1 MKKKI
6 VIMSM
11 LCLALTATASGQS
24 NEIDSSFVEPVT
36 TSEVMLQSLQPT
48 YLSNVSEGS
57 GWDRNWFLEVKGG
70 MSAFLGSPVG
80 CGDLFDRLT
89 PALQVGIGK
98 WFTPAIGGRVEFQ
111 GCQFKNAEFATMKY
125 QFIHADFMYNLTTF
139 IRQNELGL
147 SRWDVIPFLGVG
159 MIHNS
164 DWASGSGS
172 GKSGTNHP
180 FAFAYGLEARYRI
193 SNRLHLLA
201 ELSGLT
207 TMKNFDAI
215 GSSSRFGDNMLTLSA
230 GLSVTIGKAGHKR
243 VVDAKPY
250 MSQNEWL
257 LDYANGL
264 SSRNRYLT
272 KRVHEDEQCMAE
284 YRKILEIEG
293 LLDIYKDRLTDKGHR
308 KTKSL
313 FPKNDYSGLNSLRAR
328 LANRGWDGN
337 PNTMPRAMQKRNG
350 EVDTGELDEMDNLL
364 KSSADFDNAYLT
376 AMLEGQEYIGAP
388 IYFFFH
394 LGTDNLT
401 EKNQVMNIDEI
412 ARVANKHGLQVKVI
426 GAADSAT
433 GTESINENLSRQRAE
448 YIHRLLLDR
457 GVDDSRINT
466 IYAGGINKYSPAEA
480 NRNTC
485 EVLSF

>member
-11 LCLALTATASGQS
+11 LCLALTAPVSGQS
-24 NEIDSSFVEPVT
+24 NEVDSSYMEPVV
-36 TSEVMLQSLQPT
+36 TSDVMLQSLQPT
-48 YLSNVSEGS
+48 YLRNVSEGS

-70 MSAFLGSPVG
+70 TSAFLGSPVG

-89 PALQVGIGK
+89 PAVQVGIGK
-98 WFTPAIGGRVEFQ
+98 WFTPAVGGRIEFQ

-125 QFIHADFMYNLTTF
+125 QFIHADFMYNLTAF
-139 IRQNELGL
+139 ISQNELGL
-147 SRWDVIPFLGVG
+147 SRWDVIPFLGIG
-159 MIHNS
+159 MVHNS
-164 DWASGSGS
+164 DWSSGNR
-172 GKSGTNHP
+172 SGTNHP

-193 SNRLHLLA
+193 TNRLHLLA
-201 ELSGLT
+201 ELSGMT

-230 GLSVTIGKAGHKR
+230 GLSVTIGKVGHKR
-243 VVDAKPY
+243 IIDAKPY

-293 LLDIYKDRLTDKGHR
+293 LLDLYKDRLTDKGHT
-308 KTKSL
+308 KIKSL
-313 FPKNDYSGLNSLRAR
+313 YPKNDYSGLNSLRAR

-350 EVDTGELDEMDNLL
+350 MEDTDDIYSLDSLFNN
-364 KSSADFDNAYLT
+364 SGVTDNAYLS
-376 AMLEGQEYIGAP
+376 AMLNGQEYIGAP

-394 LGTDNLT
+394 LGTDVLT
-401 EKNQVMNIDEI
+401 EKNQVMNLDEI

-433 GTESINENLSRQRAE
+433 GTESINDNLSRQRAE
-448 YIHRLLLDR
+448 YIRRLLLDR
-457 GVDDSRINT
+457 GVDDSRVYT
-466 IYAGGINKYSPAEA
+466 IYAGGIDKYSPAEA

-485 EVLSF
+485 VVLSF

>member
-11 LCLALTATASGQS
+11 LCLALTAPVSGQS
-24 NEIDSSFVEPVT
+24 NEVDSSYMEPVV
-36 TSEVMLQSLQPT
+36 TSDVMLQSLQPT
-48 YLSNVSEGS
+48 YLRNVSEGS

-70 MSAFLGSPVG
+70 TSAFLGSPVG

-89 PALQVGIGK
+89 PALQVGVGK
-98 WFTPAIGGRVEFQ
+98 WFTPAVGGRIEFQ
-111 GCQFKNAEFATMKY
+111 GCQFKNAEFSTMKY
-125 QFIHADFMYNLTTF
+125 QFIHADFMYNLTAF

-147 SRWDVIPFLGVG
+147 SRWDVIPFLGIG
-159 MIHNS
+159 MVHNS
-164 DWASGSGS
+164 DWSSGN
-172 GKSGTNHP
+172 KSGTNHP

-193 SNRLHLLA
+193 TNRLHLLA
-201 ELSGLT
+201 ELSGMT

-230 GLSVTIGKAGHKR
+230 GLSVTIGKVGHKR
-243 VVDAKPY
+243 IIDAKPY

-293 LLDIYKDRLTDKGHR
+293 LLDLYKDRLTDKGHT
-308 KTKSL
+308 KIKSL
-313 FPKNDYSGLNSLRAR
+313 YPKNDYSGLNSLRAR

-350 EVDTGELDEMDNLL
+350 MEDTDDIYSLDSLFNN
-364 KSSADFDNAYLT
+364 SGVTDNAYLS
-376 AMLEGQEYIGAP
+376 AMLNGQEYIGAP

-394 LGTDNLT
+394 LGTDVLT
-401 EKNQVMNIDEI
+401 EKNQVMNLDEI

-433 GTESINENLSRQRAE
+433 GTESINDNLSRQRAE
-448 YIHRLLLDR
+448 YIRRLLLDR
-457 GVDDSRINT
+457 GVDDSRVYT
-466 IYAGGINKYSPAEA
+466 IYAGGIDKYSPAEA

-485 EVLSF
+485 VVLSF

>member
-11 LCLALTATASGQS
+11 LCLALTASASGQS
-24 NEIDSSFVEPVT
+24 NEVDSSYMEPVV
-36 TSEVMLQSLQPT
+36 TSDVMLQSLQPT
-48 YLSNVSEGS
+48 YLRNVSEDS

-70 MSAFLGSPVG
+70 TSAFLGSPVG

-89 PALQVGIGK
+89 PALQVGVGK
-98 WFTPAIGGRVEFQ
+98 WFTPAVGGRIEFQ

-125 QFIHADFMYNLTTF
+125 QFIHADFMYNLTAF

-147 SRWDVIPFLGVG
+147 SRWDVIPFLGIG
-159 MIHNS
+159 MVHNS
-164 DWASGSGS
+164 DWSSGNR
-172 GKSGTNHP
+172 SGTNHP

-193 SNRLHLLA
+193 TNRLHLLA
-201 ELSGLT
+201 ELSGMT

-230 GLSVTIGKAGHKR
+230 GLSVTIGKVGHKR
-243 VVDAKPY
+243 IIDAKPY

-272 KRVHEDEQCMAE
+272 KRVHEDELCMAE

-293 LLDIYKDRLTDKGHR
+293 LLDLYKDRLTDKGHT
-308 KTKSL
+308 KIKSL
-313 FPKNDYSGLNSLRAR
+313 YPKNDYSGLNSLRAR

-350 EVDTGELDEMDNLL
+350 MEDTDDIYSLDSLFNN
-364 KSSADFDNAYLT
+364 SGVTDNAYLS
-376 AMLEGQEYIGAP
+376 AMLNGQEYIGAP

-394 LGTDNLT
+394 LGTDVLT
-401 EKNQVMNIDEI
+401 EKNQVMNLDEI

-433 GTESINENLSRQRAE
+433 GTESINDNLSRQRAE
-448 YIHRLLLDR
+448 YIRRLLLDR
-457 GVDDSRINT
+457 GVDDSRVYT
-466 IYAGGINKYSPAEA
+466 IYAGGIDKYSPAEA

-485 EVLSF
+485 VVLSF

>member
-11 LCLALTATASGQS
+11 LCLALTASASGQS
-24 NEIDSSFVEPVT
+24 NEVDSSYMEPVI
-36 TSEVMLQSLQPT
+36 TSDVMLQSLQPT
-48 YLSNVSEGS
+48 YLRNVSEGS

-70 MSAFLGSPVG
+70 TSAFLGSPVG

-89 PALQVGIGK
+89 PALQVGVGK
-98 WFTPAIGGRVEFQ
+98 WFTPAVGGRIEFQ

-125 QFIHADFMYNLTTF
+125 QFIHADFMYNLTAF

-147 SRWDVIPFLGVG
+147 SRWDVIPFLGIG
-159 MIHNS
+159 MVHNS
-164 DWASGSGS
+164 DWSSGNR
-172 GKSGTNHP
+172 SGTNHP

-193 SNRLHLLA
+193 TNRLHLLA
-201 ELSGLT
+201 ELSGMT

-230 GLSVTIGKAGHKR
+230 GLSVTIGKVGHKR
-243 VVDAKPY
+243 IIDAKPY

-272 KRVHEDEQCMAE
+272 KRVHEDELCMAE

-293 LLDIYKDRLTDKGHR
+293 LLDLYKDRLTDKGHT
-308 KTKSL
+308 KIKSL
-313 FPKNDYSGLNSLRAR
+313 YPKNDYSGLNSLRAR

-350 EVDTGELDEMDNLL
+350 MEDTEDIYSLDSLFNN
-364 KSSADFDNAYLT
+364 SGVTDNAYLS
-376 AMLEGQEYIGAP
+376 AMLNGQEYIGAP

-394 LGTDNLT
+394 LGTDVLT
-401 EKNQVMNIDEI
+401 EKNQVMNLDEI

-433 GTESINENLSRQRAE
+433 GTESINDNLSRQRAE
-448 YIHRLLLDR
+448 YIRRLLLDR
-457 GVDDSRINT
+457 GVDDSRVYT
-466 IYAGGINKYSPAEA
+466 IYAGGIDKYSPAEA

-485 EVLSF
+485 VVLSF

>member
-11 LCLALTATASGQS
+11 LCLALTASASGQS
-24 NEIDSSFVEPVT
+24 NEVDSSYMEPVV
-36 TSEVMLQSLQPT
+36 TSDVMLQSLQPT
-48 YLSNVSEGS
+48 YLRNVSEGS

-70 MSAFLGSPVG
+70 TSAFLGSPVG

-89 PALQVGIGK
+89 PALQVGVGK
-98 WFTPAIGGRVEFQ
+98 WFTPAVGGRIEFQ

-125 QFIHADFMYNLTTF
+125 QFIHADFMYNLTAF
-139 IRQNELGL
+139 ISQNELGL
-147 SRWDVIPFLGVG
+147 SRWDVIPFLGIG
-159 MIHNS
+159 MVHNS
-164 DWASGSGS
+164 DWSSGN
-172 GKSGTNHP
+172 KSGTNHP

-193 SNRLHLLA
+193 TNRLHLLA
-201 ELSGLT
+201 ELSGMT

-230 GLSVTIGKAGHKR
+230 GLSVTIGKVGHKR
-243 VVDAKPY
+243 IIDAKPY

-293 LLDIYKDRLTDKGHR
+293 LLDLYKDRLTDKGHT
-308 KTKSL
+308 KIKSL
-313 FPKNDYSGLNSLRAR
+313 YPKNDYSGLNSLRAR

-350 EVDTGELDEMDNLL
+350 MEDTEDIYSLDSLFNN
-364 KSSADFDNAYLT
+364 SGVTDNAYLS
-376 AMLEGQEYIGAP
+376 AMLNGQEYIGAP

-394 LGTDNLT
+394 LGTDVLT
-401 EKNQVMNIDEI
+401 EKNQVMNLDEI

-433 GTESINENLSRQRAE
+433 GTESINDNLSRQRAE
-448 YIHRLLLDR
+448 YIRCLLLDR
-457 GVDDSRINT
+457 GVDDSRVYT
-466 IYAGGINKYSPAEA
+466 IYAGGIDKYSPAEA

-485 EVLSF
+485 VVLSF

>member
-11 LCLALTATASGQS
+11 LCLALTASASGQS
-24 NEIDSSFVEPVT
+24 NEVDSSYMEPVI
-36 TSEVMLQSLQPT
+36 TSDVMLQSLQPT
-48 YLSNVSEGS
+48 YLRNVSEGS

-70 MSAFLGSPVG
+70 TSAFLGSPVG

-89 PALQVGIGK
+89 PAVQVGIGK
-98 WFTPAIGGRVEFQ
+98 WFTPAVGGRIEFQ

-125 QFIHADFMYNLTTF
+125 QFIHADFMYNLTAF
-139 IRQNELGL
+139 ISQNELGL
-147 SRWDVIPFLGVG
+147 SRWDVIPFLGIG
-159 MIHNS
+159 MVHNS
-164 DWASGSGS
+164 DWSNGNG
-172 GKSGTNHP
+172 SGTNHP

-193 SNRLHLLA
+193 TNRLHLLA
-201 ELSGLT
+201 ELSGMT

-230 GLSVTIGKAGHKR
+230 GLSVTIGKVGHKR
-243 VVDAKPY
+243 IIDAKPY

-293 LLDIYKDRLTDKGHR
+293 LLDLYKDRLTDKGHT
-308 KTKSL
+308 KIKSL
-313 FPKNDYSGLNSLRAR
+313 YPKNDYSGLNSLRAR

-350 EVDTGELDEMDNLL
+350 MEDTEDIYSLDSLFNN
-364 KSSADFDNAYLT
+364 SGVTDNAYLS
-376 AMLEGQEYIGAP
+376 AMLNGQEYIGAP

-394 LGTDNLT
+394 LGTDVLT
-401 EKNQVMNIDEI
+401 EKNQVMNLDEI

-433 GTESINENLSRQRAE
+433 GTESINDNLSRQRAE
-448 YIHRLLLDR
+448 YIRRLLLDR
-457 GVDDSRINT
+457 GVDDSRVYT
-466 IYAGGINKYSPAEA
+466 IYAGGIDKYSPAEA

-485 EVLSF
+485 VVLSF

>member
-1 MKKKI
+1 
-6 VIMSM
+6 MSM
-11 LCLALTATASGQS
+11 LCLALTASASGQS
-24 NEIDSSFVEPVT
+24 NEVDSSYMEPVV
-36 TSEVMLQSLQPT
+36 TSDVMLQSLQPT
-48 YLSNVSEGS
+48 YLRNVSEGS

-70 MSAFLGSPVG
+70 TSAFLGSPVG

-89 PALQVGIGK
+89 PALQVGVGK
-98 WFTPAIGGRVEFQ
+98 WFTPAVGGRIEFQ

-125 QFIHADFMYNLTTF
+125 QFIHADFMYNLTAF

-147 SRWDVIPFLGVG
+147 SRWDVIPFLGIG
-159 MIHNS
+159 MVHNS
-164 DWASGSGS
+164 DWSSGNR
-172 GKSGTNHP
+172 SGTNHP

-193 SNRLHLLA
+193 TNRLHLLA
-201 ELSGLT
+201 ELSGMT

-230 GLSVTIGKAGHKR
+230 GLSVTIGKVGHKR
-243 VVDAKPY
+243 IIDAKPY

-293 LLDIYKDRLTDKGHR
+293 LLDLYKDRLTDKGHT
-308 KTKSL
+308 KIKSL
-313 FPKNDYSGLNSLRAR
+313 YPKNDYSGLNSLRAR

-350 EVDTGELDEMDNLL
+350 VEDTEDIYSLDSLFNN
-364 KSSADFDNAYLT
+364 SGVTDNAYLS
-376 AMLEGQEYIGAP
+376 AMLNGQEYIGAP

-394 LGTDNLT
+394 LGTDVLT
-401 EKNQVMNIDEI
+401 EKNQVMNLDEI

-433 GTESINENLSRQRAE
+433 GTESINDNLSRQRAE
-448 YIHRLLLDR
+448 YIRRLLLDR
-457 GVDDSRINT
+457 GVDDSRVYT
-466 IYAGGINKYSPAEA
+466 IYAGGIDKYSPAEA

-485 EVLSF
+485 VVLSF

>member
-11 LCLALTATASGQS
+11 LCLALTAPVSGQS
-24 NEIDSSFVEPVT
+24 NEVDSSYMEPVI
-36 TSEVMLQSLQPT
+36 TSDVMLQSLQPT
-48 YLSNVSEGS
+48 YLRNVSEGS
-57 GWDRNWFLEVKGG
+57 GWVRNWFLEVKGG
-70 MSAFLGSPVG
+70 TSAFLGSPVG

-89 PALQVGIGK
+89 PALQVGVGK
-98 WFTPAIGGRVEFQ
+98 WFTPAVGGRIEFQ
-111 GCQFKNAEFATMKY
+111 GCQFKNAEFSTMKY
-125 QFIHADFMYNLTTF
+125 QFIHADFMYNLTAF

-147 SRWDVIPFLGVG
+147 SRWDVIPFLGIG
-159 MIHNS
+159 MVHNS
-164 DWASGSGS
+164 DWSSGNR
-172 GKSGTNHP
+172 SGTNHP

-193 SNRLHLLA
+193 TNRLHMLA
-201 ELSGLT
+201 ELSGMT

-230 GLSVTIGKAGHKR
+230 GLSVTIGKVGHKR
-243 VVDAKPY
+243 IIDAKPY

-293 LLDIYKDRLTDKGHR
+293 LLDLYKDRLTDKGHT
-308 KTKSL
+308 KIKSL
-313 FPKNDYSGLNSLRAR
+313 YPKNDYSGLNSLRAR

-350 EVDTGELDEMDNLL
+350 MEDTDDIYSLDSLFNN
-364 KSSADFDNAYLT
+364 SGVTDNAYLS
-376 AMLEGQEYIGAP
+376 AMLNGQEYIGAP

-394 LGTDNLT
+394 LGTDVLT
-401 EKNQVMNIDEI
+401 EKNQVMNLDEI

-433 GTESINENLSRQRAE
+433 GTESINDNLSRQRAE
-448 YIHRLLLDR
+448 YIRRLLLDR
-457 GVDDSRINT
+457 GVDDSRVYT
-466 IYAGGINKYSPAEA
+466 IYAGGIDKYSPAEA

-485 EVLSF
+485 VVLSF

>member
-11 LCLALTATASGQS
+11 LCLALTASASGQS
-24 NEIDSSFVEPVT
+24 NEVDSSYMEPVI
-36 TSEVMLQSLQPT
+36 TSDVMLQSLQPT
-48 YLSNVSEGS
+48 YLRNVSEGS
-57 GWDRNWFLEVKGG
+57 GWVRNWFLEVKGG
-70 MSAFLGSPVG
+70 TSAFLGSPVG

-89 PALQVGIGK
+89 PALQVGVGK
-98 WFTPAIGGRVEFQ
+98 WFTPAVGGRIEFQ
-111 GCQFKNAEFATMKY
+111 GCQFKNAEFSTMKY
-125 QFIHADFMYNLTTF
+125 QFIHADFMYNLTAF

-147 SRWDVIPFLGVG
+147 SRWDVIPFLGIG
-159 MIHNS
+159 MVHNS
-164 DWASGSGS
+164 DWSSGNR
-172 GKSGTNHP
+172 SGTNHP

-193 SNRLHLLA
+193 TNRLHLLA
-201 ELSGLT
+201 ELSGMT

-230 GLSVTIGKAGHKR
+230 GLSVTIGKVGHKR
-243 VVDAKPY
+243 IIDAKPY

-293 LLDIYKDRLTDKGHR
+293 LLDLYKDRLTDKGHT
-308 KTKSL
+308 KIKSL
-313 FPKNDYSGLNSLRAR
+313 YPKNDYSGLNSLRAR

-350 EVDTGELDEMDNLL
+350 MEDTEDIYSLDSLFNN
-364 KSSADFDNAYLT
+364 SGVTDNAYLS
-376 AMLEGQEYIGAP
+376 AMLNGQEYIGAP

-394 LGTDNLT
+394 LGTDVLT
-401 EKNQVMNIDEI
+401 EKNQVMNLDEI

-433 GTESINENLSRQRAE
+433 GTESINDNLSRQRAE
-448 YIHRLLLDR
+448 YIRCLLLDR
-457 GVDDSRINT
+457 GVDDSRVYT
-466 IYAGGINKYSPAEA
+466 IYAGGIDKYSPAEA

-485 EVLSF
+485 VVLSF

>member
-11 LCLALTATASGQS
+11 LCLALTAPVSGQS
-24 NEIDSSFVEPVT
+24 NEVDSSYMEPVV
-36 TSEVMLQSLQPT
+36 TSDVMLQSLQPT
-48 YLSNVSEGS
+48 YLRNVSEGS

-70 MSAFLGSPVG
+70 TSAFLGSPVG

-89 PALQVGIGK
+89 PALQVGVGK
-98 WFTPAIGGRVEFQ
+98 WFTPAVGGRIEFQ
-111 GCQFKNAEFATMKY
+111 GCQFKNAEFSTMKY
-125 QFIHADFMYNLTTF
+125 QFIHADFMYNLTAF

-147 SRWDVIPFLGVG
+147 SRWDVIPFLGIG
-159 MIHNS
+159 MVHNS
-164 DWASGSGS
+164 DWSSGNR
-172 GKSGTNHP
+172 SGTNHP

-193 SNRLHLLA
+193 TNRLHLLA
-201 ELSGLT
+201 ELSGMT

-230 GLSVTIGKAGHKR
+230 GLSVTIGKVGHKR
-243 VVDAKPY
+243 IIDAKPY

-272 KRVHEDEQCMAE
+272 KRVHEDEQCMSE

-293 LLDIYKDRLTDKGHR
+293 LLDLYKDRLTDKGHT
-308 KTKSL
+308 KIKSL
-313 FPKNDYSGLNSLRAR
+313 YPKNDYSGLNSLRAR

-350 EVDTGELDEMDNLL
+350 MEDTDDIYSLDSLFNN
-364 KSSADFDNAYLT
+364 SGVTDNAYLS
-376 AMLEGQEYIGAP
+376 AMLNGQEYIGAP

-394 LGTDNLT
+394 LGTDVLT
-401 EKNQVMNIDEI
+401 EKNQVMNLDEI

-433 GTESINENLSRQRAE
+433 GTESINDNLSRQRAE
-448 YIHRLLLDR
+448 YIRRLLLDR
-457 GVDDSRINT
+457 GVDDSRVYT
-466 IYAGGINKYSPAEA
+466 IYAGGIDKYSPAEA

-485 EVLSF
+485 VVLSF

>member
-6 VIMSM
+6 VIMSI

-24 NEIDSSFVEPVT
+24 NEVDSSYMEPVI
-36 TSEVMLQSLQPT
+36 TSDVMLQSLQPT
-48 YLSNVSEGS
+48 YLRNVTEGS

-70 MSAFLGSPVG
+70 SSAFLGSPVG

-98 WFTPAIGGRVEFQ
+98 WFTPAVGGRVEFQ

-125 QFIHADFMYNLTTF
+125 QFIHADFMYNLTAF

-159 MIHNS
+159 MVHNF
-164 DWASGSGS
+164 DWSSGNG
-172 GKSGTNHP
+172 SGTNHP
-180 FAFAYGLEARYRI
+180 FAFAYGLEARYRL

-201 ELSGLT
+201 ELSGMT

-230 GLSVTIGKAGHKR
+230 GLSVTIGKVGHKR
-243 VVDAKPY
+243 IIDAKPY

-293 LLDIYKDRLTDKGHR
+293 LLDLYKDRLTDKGHT
-308 KTKSL
+308 KMKSL
-313 FPKNDYSGLNSLRAR
+313 YPKNDYSGLNSLRAR

-350 EVDTGELDEMDNLL
+350 VEEKDDIYSLDSLL
-364 KSSADFDNAYLT
+364 NNSAVSDNAYLN
-376 AMLEGQEYIGAP
+376 AILNGQEYIGAP

-394 LGTDNLT
+394 LGTDVLT
-401 EKNQVMNIDEI
+401 EKNQVMNLDEI
-412 ARVANKHGLQVKVI
+412 ARVANKHSLQVKVI

-433 GTESINENLSRQRAE
+433 GTESINDNLSRQRAE
-448 YIHRLLLDR
+448 YIRRLLLDR
-457 GVDDSRINT
+457 GVDDSRIYT
-466 IYAGGINKYSPAEA
+466 IYAGGIDKYSPAEA

-485 EVLSF
+485 VVLSF

>member
-11 LCLALTATASGQS
+11 LCLALTAPVSGQS
-24 NEIDSSFVEPVT
+24 NEVDSSYMEPVI
-36 TSEVMLQSLQPT
+36 TSDVMLQSLQPT
-48 YLSNVSEGS
+48 YLRNVSEDS

-70 MSAFLGSPVG
+70 TSAFLGSPVG

-89 PALQVGIGK
+89 PALQVGVGK
-98 WFTPAIGGRVEFQ
+98 WFTPAVGGRIEFQ

-125 QFIHADFMYNLTTF
+125 QFIHADFMYNLTAF

-147 SRWDVIPFLGVG
+147 SRWDVIPFLGIG
-159 MIHNS
+159 MVHNS
-164 DWASGSGS
+164 DWSSGNR
-172 GKSGTNHP
+172 SGTNHP

-193 SNRLHLLA
+193 TNRLHLLA
-201 ELSGLT
+201 ELSGMT

-230 GLSVTIGKAGHKR
+230 GLSVTIGKVGHKR
-243 VVDAKPY
+243 IIDAKPY

-272 KRVHEDEQCMAE
+272 KRVHEDEQCITE

-293 LLDIYKDRLTDKGHR
+293 LLDLYKDRLTDKGHT
-308 KTKSL
+308 KIKSL
-313 FPKNDYSGLNSLRAR
+313 YPKNDYSGLNSLRAR

-350 EVDTGELDEMDNLL
+350 MEDTDDIYSLDSLFNN
-364 KSSADFDNAYLT
+364 SGVTDNAYLS
-376 AMLEGQEYIGAP
+376 AMLNGQEYIGAP

-394 LGTDNLT
+394 LGTDVLT
-401 EKNQVMNIDEI
+401 EKNQVMNLDEI

-433 GTESINENLSRQRAE
+433 GTESINDNLSRQRAE
-448 YIHRLLLDR
+448 YIRRLLLDR
-457 GVDDSRINT
+457 GVDDSRVYT
-466 IYAGGINKYSPAEA
+466 IYAGGIDKYSPAEA

-485 EVLSF
+485 VVLSF

>member
-11 LCLALTATASGQS
+11 LCLALTASASGQS
-24 NEIDSSFVEPVT
+24 NEVDSSYVEPVI
-36 TSEVMLQSLQPT
+36 TSDVMLQSLQPT
-48 YLSNVSEGS
+48 YLRNVSEGS

-70 MSAFLGSPVG
+70 TSAFLGSPVG

-89 PALQVGIGK
+89 PALQVGVGK
-98 WFTPAIGGRVEFQ
+98 WFTPAVGGRIEFQ

-125 QFIHADFMYNLTTF
+125 QFIHADFMYNLTAF
-139 IRQNELGL
+139 ISQNELGL
-147 SRWDVIPFLGVG
+147 SRWDVIPFLGIG
-159 MIHNS
+159 MVHNS
-164 DWASGSGS
+164 DWSSGNR
-172 GKSGTNHP
+172 SGTNHP

-193 SNRLHLLA
+193 TNRLHLLA
-201 ELSGLT
+201 ELSGMT

-230 GLSVTIGKAGHKR
+230 GLSVTIGKVGHKR
-243 VVDAKPY
+243 IIDAKPY

-293 LLDIYKDRLTDKGHR
+293 LLDLYKDRLTDKGHT
-308 KTKSL
+308 KIKSL
-313 FPKNDYSGLNSLRAR
+313 YPKNDYSGLNSLRAR

-350 EVDTGELDEMDNLL
+350 MEDTEDIYSLDSLFNN
-364 KSSADFDNAYLT
+364 SGVTDNAYLS
-376 AMLEGQEYIGAP
+376 AMLNGQEYIGAP

-394 LGTDNLT
+394 LGTDVLT
-401 EKNQVMNIDEI
+401 EKNQVMNLDEI

-433 GTESINENLSRQRAE
+433 GTESINDNLSRQRAE
-448 YIHRLLLDR
+448 YIRRLLLDR
-457 GVDDSRINT
+457 GVDDSRVYT
-466 IYAGGINKYSPAEA
+466 IYAGGIDKYSPAEA

-485 EVLSF
+485 VVLSF

>member
-11 LCLALTATASGQS
+11 LCLALTASASGQS
-24 NEIDSSFVEPVT
+24 NEVDSSYMEPVI
-36 TSEVMLQSLQPT
+36 TSDVMLQSLQPT
-48 YLSNVSEGS
+48 YLRNVSEGS

-70 MSAFLGSPVG
+70 TSAFLGSPVG

-89 PALQVGIGK
+89 PALQVGVGK
-98 WFTPAIGGRVEFQ
+98 WFTPAVGGRIEFQ
-111 GCQFKNAEFATMKY
+111 GCQFKNAEFSTMKY
-125 QFIHADFMYNLTTF
+125 QFIHADFMYNLTAF

-147 SRWDVIPFLGVG
+147 SRWDVIPFLGIG
-159 MIHNS
+159 MVHNS
-164 DWASGSGS
+164 DWSSGNR
-172 GKSGTNHP
+172 SGTNHP

-193 SNRLHLLA
+193 TNRLHLLA
-201 ELSGLT
+201 ELSGMT

-230 GLSVTIGKAGHKR
+230 GLSVTIGKVGHKR
-243 VVDAKPY
+243 IIDAKPY

-293 LLDIYKDRLTDKGHR
+293 LLDLYKDRLTDKGHT
-308 KTKSL
+308 KIKSL
-313 FPKNDYSGLNSLRAR
+313 YPKNDYSGLNSLRAR

-350 EVDTGELDEMDNLL
+350 MEDTEDIYSLDSLFNN
-364 KSSADFDNAYLT
+364 SGVTDNAYLST
-376 AMLEGQEYIGAP
+376 MLNGQEYIGAP

-394 LGTDNLT
+394 LGTDVLT
-401 EKNQVMNIDEI
+401 EKNQVMNLDEI

-433 GTESINENLSRQRAE
+433 GTESINDNLSRQRAE
-448 YIHRLLLDR
+448 YIRRLLLDR
-457 GVDDSRINT
+457 GVDDSRVYT
-466 IYAGGINKYSPAEA
+466 IYAGGIDKYSPAEA

-485 EVLSF
+485 VVLSF

>member
-11 LCLALTATASGQS
+11 LCLALTASASGQS
-24 NEIDSSFVEPVT
+24 NEVDSSYMEPVV
-36 TSEVMLQSLQPT
+36 TSDVMLQSLQPT
-48 YLSNVSEGS
+48 YLRNVSEGS

-70 MSAFLGSPVG
+70 TSAFLGSPVG

-89 PALQVGIGK
+89 PALQVGVGK
-98 WFTPAIGGRVEFQ
+98 WFTPAVGGRIEFQ

-125 QFIHADFMYNLTTF
+125 QFIHADFMYNLTAF

-147 SRWDVIPFLGVG
+147 SRWDVIPFLGIG
-159 MIHNS
+159 MVHNS
-164 DWASGSGS
+164 DWSSGNR
-172 GKSGTNHP
+172 SGTNHP

-193 SNRLHLLA
+193 TNRLHLLA
-201 ELSGLT
+201 ELSGMT

-215 GSSSRFGDNMLTLSA
+215 GSSSRFGDNMFTLSA
-230 GLSVTIGKAGHKR
+230 GLSVTIGKVGHKR
-243 VVDAKPY
+243 IIDPKPY

-293 LLDIYKDRLTDKGHR
+293 LLDLYKDRLTDKGHT
-308 KTKSL
+308 KIKSL
-313 FPKNDYSGLNSLRAR
+313 YPKNDYSGLNSLRAR

-350 EVDTGELDEMDNLL
+350 MEDTEDIYSLDSLFNN
-364 KSSADFDNAYLT
+364 SGVTDNAYLS
-376 AMLEGQEYIGAP
+376 AMLNGQEYIGAP

-394 LGTDNLT
+394 LGTDVLT
-401 EKNQVMNIDEI
+401 EKNQVMNLDEI

-433 GTESINENLSRQRAE
+433 GTESINDNLSRQRAE
-448 YIHRLLLDR
+448 YIRRLLLDR
-457 GVDDSRINT
+457 GVDDSRVYT
-466 IYAGGINKYSPAEA
+466 IYAGGIDKYSPAEA

-485 EVLSF
+485 VVLSF

>member
-11 LCLALTATASGQS
+11 LCLALTASASGQS
-24 NEIDSSFVEPVT
+24 NEVDSSYMEPVV
-36 TSEVMLQSLQPT
+36 TSDVMLQSLQPT
-48 YLSNVSEGS
+48 YLRNVSEGS

-70 MSAFLGSPVG
+70 TSAFLGSPVG

-89 PALQVGIGK
+89 PALQVGVGK
-98 WFTPAIGGRVEFQ
+98 WFTPAVGGRIEFQ

-125 QFIHADFMYNLTTF
+125 QFIHADFMYNLTAF

-147 SRWDVIPFLGVG
+147 SRWDVIPFLGIG
-159 MIHNS
+159 MVHNS
-164 DWASGSGS
+164 DWSSGNR
-172 GKSGTNHP
+172 SGTNHP

-193 SNRLHLLA
+193 TNRLHLLA
-201 ELSGLT
+201 ELSGMT

-230 GLSVTIGKAGHKR
+230 GLSVTIGKVGHKR
-243 VVDAKPY
+243 IIDAKPY

-272 KRVHEDEQCMAE
+272 KRVHEDELCMAE

-293 LLDIYKDRLTDKGHR
+293 LLDLYKDRLTDKGHT
-308 KTKSL
+308 KIKSL
-313 FPKNDYSGLNSLRAR
+313 YPKNDYSGLNSLRAR

-350 EVDTGELDEMDNLL
+350 MEDTDDIYSLDSLFNN
-364 KSSADFDNAYLT
+364 SGVTDNAYLS
-376 AMLEGQEYIGAP
+376 AMLNGQEYIGAP

-394 LGTDNLT
+394 LGTDVLT
-401 EKNQVMNIDEI
+401 EKNQVMNLDEI

-433 GTESINENLSRQRAE
+433 GTESINDNLSRQRAE
-448 YIHRLLLDR
+448 YIRRLLLDR
-457 GVDDSRINT
+457 GVDDSQVYT
-466 IYAGGINKYSPAEA
+466 IYAGGIDKYSPAEA

-485 EVLSF
+485 VVLSF

>member
-11 LCLALTATASGQS
+11 LCLALTASASGQS
-24 NEIDSSFVEPVT
+24 NEVDSSYMEPVI
-36 TSEVMLQSLQPT
+36 TSDVMLQSLQPT
-48 YLSNVSEGS
+48 YLRNVSEGS

-70 MSAFLGSPVG
+70 TSAFLGSPVG

-89 PALQVGIGK
+89 PALQVGVGK
-98 WFTPAIGGRVEFQ
+98 WFTPAVGGRIEFQ

-125 QFIHADFMYNLTTF
+125 QFIHADFMYNLTAF

-147 SRWDVIPFLGVG
+147 SRWDVIPFLGIG
-159 MIHNS
+159 MVHNS
-164 DWASGSGS
+164 DWSSGNR
-172 GKSGTNHP
+172 SGTNHP

-193 SNRLHLLA
+193 TNRLHLLA
-201 ELSGLT
+201 ELSGMT

-230 GLSVTIGKAGHKR
+230 GLSVTIGKVGHKR
-243 VVDAKPY
+243 IIDAKPY

-293 LLDIYKDRLTDKGHR
+293 LLDLYKDRLTDKGHT
-308 KTKSL
+308 KIKSL
-313 FPKNDYSGLNSLRAR
+313 YPKNDYSGLNSLRAR

-350 EVDTGELDEMDNLL
+350 MEDTEDIYSLDSLFYN
-364 KSSADFDNAYLT
+364 SGVTDNAYLS
-376 AMLEGQEYIGAP
+376 AMLNGQEYIGAP

-394 LGTDNLT
+394 LGTDVLT
-401 EKNQVMNIDEI
+401 EKNQVMNLDEI

-433 GTESINENLSRQRAE
+433 GTESINDNLSRQRAE
-448 YIHRLLLDR
+448 YIRRLLLDR
-457 GVDDSRINT
+457 GVDDSRVYT
-466 IYAGGINKYSPAEA
+466 IYAGGIDKYSPAEA

-485 EVLSF
+485 VVLSF

>member
-11 LCLALTATASGQS
+11 LCLALTAPVSGQS
-24 NEIDSSFVEPVT
+24 NEVDSSYMEPVV
-36 TSEVMLQSLQPT
+36 TSDVMLQSLQPT
-48 YLSNVSEGS
+48 YLRNVSEGS
-57 GWDRNWFLEVKGG
+57 GWVRNWFLEVKGG
-70 MSAFLGSPVG
+70 TSAFLGSPVG

-89 PALQVGIGK
+89 PAVQVGIGK
-98 WFTPAIGGRVEFQ
+98 WFTPAVGGRIEFQ

-125 QFIHADFMYNLTTF
+125 QFIHADFMYNLTAF

-147 SRWDVIPFLGVG
+147 SRWDVIPFLGIG
-159 MIHNS
+159 MVHNS
-164 DWASGSGS
+164 DWSSGNR
-172 GKSGTNHP
+172 SGTNHP

-193 SNRLHLLA
+193 TNRLHLLA
-201 ELSGLT
+201 ELSGMT

-230 GLSVTIGKAGHKR
+230 GLSVTIGKVGHKR
-243 VVDAKPY
+243 IIDAKPY

-293 LLDIYKDRLTDKGHR
+293 LLDLYKDRLTDKGHT
-308 KTKSL
+308 KIKSL
-313 FPKNDYSGLNSLRAR
+313 YPKNDYSGLNSLRAR

-350 EVDTGELDEMDNLL
+350 MEDTDDIYSLDSLFNN
-364 KSSADFDNAYLT
+364 SGVTDNAYLS
-376 AMLEGQEYIGAP
+376 AMLNGQEYIGAP

-394 LGTDNLT
+394 LGTDVLT
-401 EKNQVMNIDEI
+401 EKNQVMNLDEI

-433 GTESINENLSRQRAE
+433 GTESINDNLSRQRAE
-448 YIHRLLLDR
+448 YIRRLLLDR
-457 GVDDSRINT
+457 GVDDSRVYT
-466 IYAGGINKYSPAEA
+466 IYAGGIDKYSPAEA

-485 EVLSF
+485 VVLSF

>member
-11 LCLALTATASGQS
+11 LCLALTASASGQS
-24 NEIDSSFVEPVT
+24 NEVDSSYMEPVV
-36 TSEVMLQSLQPT
+36 TSDVMLQSLQPT
-48 YLSNVSEGS
+48 YLRNVSEGS
-57 GWDRNWFLEVKGG
+57 GWDRNWFLEFKGG
-70 MSAFLGSPVG
+70 TSAFLGSPVG

-89 PALQVGIGK
+89 PALQVGVGK
-98 WFTPAIGGRVEFQ
+98 WFTPAVGGRIEFQ
-111 GCQFKNAEFATMKY
+111 GCQFKNAEFSTMKY
-125 QFIHADFMYNLTTF
+125 QFIHADFMYNLTAF

-147 SRWDVIPFLGVG
+147 SRWDVIPFLGIG
-159 MIHNS
+159 MVHNS
-164 DWASGSGS
+164 DWSSGNR
-172 GKSGTNHP
+172 SGTNHP

-193 SNRLHLLA
+193 TNRLHLLA
-201 ELSGLT
+201 ELSGMT

-215 GSSSRFGDNMLTLSA
+215 GSSCRFGDNMLTLSA
-230 GLSVTIGKAGHKR
+230 GLSVTIGKVGHKR
-243 VVDAKPY
+243 IIDAKPY

-272 KRVHEDEQCMAE
+272 KRVHEDELCMAE

-293 LLDIYKDRLTDKGHR
+293 LLDLYKDRLTDKGHT
-308 KTKSL
+308 KIKSL
-313 FPKNDYSGLNSLRAR
+313 YPKNDYSGLNSLRAR
-328 LANRGWDGN
+328 LANRGWDGH

-350 EVDTGELDEMDNLL
+350 MEDTDDIYSLDSLFNN
-364 KSSADFDNAYLT
+364 SGVTDNAYLS
-376 AMLEGQEYIGAP
+376 AMLNGQEYIGAP

-394 LGTDNLT
+394 LGTDVLT
-401 EKNQVMNIDEI
+401 EKNQVMNLDEI

-433 GTESINENLSRQRAE
+433 GTESINDNLSRQRAE
-448 YIHRLLLDR
+448 YIRRLLLDR
-457 GVDDSRINT
+457 GVDDSRVYT
-466 IYAGGINKYSPAEA
+466 IYAGGIDKYSPAEA

-485 EVLSF
+485 VVLSF

>member
-1 MKKKI
+1 MKKMI

-11 LCLALTATASGQS
+11 LCLALTASASGQS
-24 NEIDSSFVEPVT
+24 NEVDSSYMEPVV
-36 TSEVMLQSLQPT
+36 TSDVMLQSLQPT
-48 YLSNVSEGS
+48 YLRNVSEGS

-70 MSAFLGSPVG
+70 TSAFLGSPVG

-89 PALQVGIGK
+89 PAVQVGIGK
-98 WFTPAIGGRVEFQ
+98 WFTPAVGGRIEFQ

-125 QFIHADFMYNLTTF
+125 QFIHADFMYNLTAF
-139 IRQNELGL
+139 ISQNELGL
-147 SRWDVIPFLGVG
+147 SRWDVIPFLGIG
-159 MIHNS
+159 MAHNS
-164 DWASGSGS
+164 DWSRGNG
-172 GKSGTNHP
+172 SGTNHP

-193 SNRLHLLA
+193 TNRLHLLA
-201 ELSGLT
+201 ELSGMT

-230 GLSVTIGKAGHKR
+230 GLSVTIGKVGHKR
-243 VVDAKPY
+243 IIDAKPY

-293 LLDIYKDRLTDKGHR
+293 LLDLYKDRLTDKGHT
-308 KTKSL
+308 KIKSL
-313 FPKNDYSGLNSLRAR
+313 YPKNDYSGLNSLRAR

-350 EVDTGELDEMDNLL
+350 MEDTDDIYSLDSLFNN
-364 KSSADFDNAYLT
+364 SGVTDNAYLS
-376 AMLEGQEYIGAP
+376 AMLNGQEYIGAP

-394 LGTDNLT
+394 LGTDVLT
-401 EKNQVMNIDEI
+401 EKNQVMNLDEI

-433 GTESINENLSRQRAE
+433 GTESINDNLSRQRAE
-448 YIHRLLLDR
+448 YIRRLLLDR
-457 GVDDSRINT
+457 GVDDSRVYT
-466 IYAGGINKYSPAEA
+466 IYAGGIDKYSPAEA

-485 EVLSF
+485 VVLSF

>member
-11 LCLALTATASGQS
+11 LCLALTAPVSGQS
-24 NEIDSSFVEPVT
+24 NEVDSSYMEPVV
-36 TSEVMLQSLQPT
+36 TSDVMLQSLQPT
-48 YLSNVSEGS
+48 YLRNVSEGS

-70 MSAFLGSPVG
+70 TSAFLGSPVG

-89 PALQVGIGK
+89 PALQVGVGK
-98 WFTPAIGGRVEFQ
+98 WFTPAVGGRIEFQ

-125 QFIHADFMYNLTTF
+125 QFIHADFMYNLTAF
-139 IRQNELGL
+139 ISQNELGL
-147 SRWDVIPFLGVG
+147 SRWDVIPFLGIG
-159 MIHNS
+159 MVHNS
-164 DWASGSGS
+164 DWSSENG
-172 GKSGTNHP
+172 SGTNHP

-193 SNRLHLLA
+193 TNRLHLLA
-201 ELSGLT
+201 ELSGMT

-230 GLSVTIGKAGHKR
+230 GLSVTIGKVGHKR
-243 VVDAKPY
+243 IIDAKPY

-293 LLDIYKDRLTDKGHR
+293 LLDLYKDRLTDKGHT
-308 KTKSL
+308 KIKSL
-313 FPKNDYSGLNSLRAR
+313 YPKNDYSGLNSLRAR

-350 EVDTGELDEMDNLL
+350 MEDTEDIYSLDSLFNN
-364 KSSADFDNAYLT
+364 SGVTDNAYLS
-376 AMLEGQEYIGAP
+376 AMLNGQEYIGAP

-394 LGTDNLT
+394 LGTDVLT
-401 EKNQVMNIDEI
+401 EKNQVMNLDEI

-433 GTESINENLSRQRAE
+433 GTESINDNLSRQRAE
-448 YIHRLLLDR
+448 YIRRLLLDR
-457 GVDDSRINT
+457 GVDDSRVYT
-466 IYAGGINKYSPAEA
+466 IYAGGIDKYSPAEA

-485 EVLSF
+485 VVLSF

>member
-11 LCLALTATASGQS
+11 LCLALTASASGQS
-24 NEIDSSFVEPVT
+24 NEVDSSYMEPVI
-36 TSEVMLQSLQPT
+36 TSDVMLQSLQPT
-48 YLSNVSEGS
+48 YLRNVSEGS

-70 MSAFLGSPVG
+70 TSAFLGSPVG

-89 PALQVGIGK
+89 PAVQVGIGK
-98 WFTPAIGGRVEFQ
+98 WFTPAVGGRIEFQ

-125 QFIHADFMYNLTTF
+125 QFIHADFMYNLTAF

-147 SRWDVIPFLGVG
+147 SRWDVIPFLGIG
-159 MIHNS
+159 MVHNS
-164 DWASGSGS
+164 DWSSGNR
-172 GKSGTNHP
+172 SGTNHP

-193 SNRLHLLA
+193 TNRLHMLA
-201 ELSGLT
+201 ELSGMT

-230 GLSVTIGKAGHKR
+230 GLSVTIGKVGHKR
-243 VVDAKPY
+243 IIDAKPY

-293 LLDIYKDRLTDKGHR
+293 LLDLYKDRLTDKGHT
-308 KTKSL
+308 KIKSL
-313 FPKNDYSGLNSLRAR
+313 YPKNDYSGLNSLRAR

-350 EVDTGELDEMDNLL
+350 MEDTDDIYSLDSLFNN
-364 KSSADFDNAYLT
+364 SGVTDNAYLS
-376 AMLEGQEYIGAP
+376 AMLNGQEYIGAP

-394 LGTDNLT
+394 LGTDVLT
-401 EKNQVMNIDEI
+401 DKNQVMNLDEI

-433 GTESINENLSRQRAE
+433 GTESINDNLSRQRAE
-448 YIHRLLLDR
+448 YIRRLLLDR
-457 GVDDSRINT
+457 GVDDSRVYT
-466 IYAGGINKYSPAEA
+466 IYAGGIDKYSPAEA

-485 EVLSF
+485 VVLSF

>member
-11 LCLALTATASGQS
+11 LCLALTASASGQS
-24 NEIDSSFVEPVT
+24 NEVDSSYMEPVV
-36 TSEVMLQSLQPT
+36 TSDVMLQSLQPT
-48 YLSNVSEGS
+48 YLRNVSEGS

-70 MSAFLGSPVG
+70 TSAFLGSPVG

-89 PALQVGIGK
+89 PALQVGVGK
-98 WFTPAIGGRVEFQ
+98 WFTPAVGGRIEFQ

-125 QFIHADFMYNLTTF
+125 QFIHADFMYNLTAF

-147 SRWDVIPFLGVG
+147 SRWDVIPFLGIG
-159 MIHNS
+159 MVHNS
-164 DWASGSGS
+164 DWSSGNR
-172 GKSGTNHP
+172 SGTNHP

-193 SNRLHLLA
+193 TNRLHLLA
-201 ELSGLT
+201 ELSGMT

-230 GLSVTIGKAGHKR
+230 GLSVTIGKVGHKR
-243 VVDAKPY
+243 IIDAKPY

-293 LLDIYKDRLTDKGHR
+293 LLDLYKDRLTDKGHT
-308 KTKSL
+308 KIKSL
-313 FPKNDYSGLNSLRAR
+313 YPKNDYSGLNSLRAR

-350 EVDTGELDEMDNLL
+350 MEDTEDIYSLDSLFIN
-364 KSSADFDNAYLT
+364 SGVTDNAYLS
-376 AMLEGQEYIGAP
+376 AMLNGQEYIGAP

-394 LGTDNLT
+394 LGTDVLT
-401 EKNQVMNIDEI
+401 EKNQVMNLDEI

-433 GTESINENLSRQRAE
+433 GTESINDNLSRQRAE
-448 YIHRLLLDR
+448 YIRRLLLDR
-457 GVDDSRINT
+457 GVDDSRVYT
-466 IYAGGINKYSPAEA
+466 IYAGGIDKYSPAEA

-485 EVLSF
+485 VVLSF

>member
-11 LCLALTATASGQS
+11 LCLALTAPVSGQS
-24 NEIDSSFVEPVT
+24 NEVDSSYMEPVV
-36 TSEVMLQSLQPT
+36 TSDVMLQSLQPT
-48 YLSNVSEGS
+48 YLRNVSEGS

-70 MSAFLGSPVG
+70 TSAFLGSPVG

-89 PALQVGIGK
+89 PALQVGVGK
-98 WFTPAIGGRVEFQ
+98 WFTPAVGGRIEFQ

-125 QFIHADFMYNLTTF
+125 QFIHADFMYNLTAF

-147 SRWDVIPFLGVG
+147 SRWDVIPFLGIG
-159 MIHNS
+159 MVHNS
-164 DWASGSGS
+164 DWSSGNR
-172 GKSGTNHP
+172 SGTNHP

-193 SNRLHLLA
+193 TNRLHLLA
-201 ELSGLT
+201 ELSGMT

-230 GLSVTIGKAGHKR
+230 GLSVTIGKVGHKR
-243 VVDAKPY
+243 IIDAKPY

-293 LLDIYKDRLTDKGHR
+293 LLDLYKDRLTDKGHT
-308 KTKSL
+308 KIKSL
-313 FPKNDYSGLNSLRAR
+313 YPKNDYSGLNSLRAR

-350 EVDTGELDEMDNLL
+350 MEDTDDIYSLDSLFNN
-364 KSSADFDNAYLT
+364 SGVTDNAYLS
-376 AMLEGQEYIGAP
+376 AMLNGQEYIGAP

-394 LGTDNLT
+394 LGTDVLT
-401 EKNQVMNIDEI
+401 EKNQVMNLDEI

-433 GTESINENLSRQRAE
+433 GTESINDNLSRQRAE
-448 YIHRLLLDR
+448 YIRRLLLDR
-457 GVDDSRINT
+457 GVDDSRVYT
-466 IYAGGINKYSPAEA
+466 IYAGGIDKYSPAEA

-485 EVLSF
+485 VVLSF

>member
-11 LCLALTATASGQS
+11 LCLALTASASGQS
-24 NEIDSSFVEPVT
+24 NEVDSSYMEPVI
-36 TSEVMLQSLQPT
+36 TSDVMLQSLQPT
-48 YLSNVSEGS
+48 YLRNVSEGS

-70 MSAFLGSPVG
+70 TSAFLGSPVG
-80 CGDLFDRLT
+80 CGDLFDRLI
-89 PALQVGIGK
+89 PAVQVGIGK
-98 WFTPAIGGRVEFQ
+98 WFTPAVGGRIEFQ
-111 GCQFKNAEFATMKY
+111 GCQFKNAEFATMMY
-125 QFIHADFMYNLTTF
+125 QFIHADFMYNLTAF
-139 IRQNELGL
+139 ISQNELGL
-147 SRWDVIPFLGVG
+147 SRWDVIPFLGIG
-159 MIHNS
+159 MAHNS
-164 DWASGSGS
+164 DWSRGNG
-172 GKSGTNHP
+172 SGTNHP

-193 SNRLHLLA
+193 TNRLHLLA
-201 ELSGLT
+201 ELSGMT

-230 GLSVTIGKAGHKR
+230 GLSVTIGKVGHKR
-243 VVDAKPY
+243 IIDAKPY

-272 KRVHEDEQCMAE
+272 KRVHEDEQCMSE

-293 LLDIYKDRLTDKGHR
+293 LLDLYKDRLTDKGDT
-308 KTKSL
+308 KIKSL
-313 FPKNDYSGLNSLRAR
+313 YPKNDYSGLNSLRAR

-350 EVDTGELDEMDNLL
+350 MEDTEDNYSLDSLFIN
-364 KSSADFDNAYLT
+364 SGVTDNAYLS
-376 AMLEGQEYIGAP
+376 AMLNGQEYIGAP

-394 LGTDNLT
+394 LGTDVLT
-401 EKNQVMNIDEI
+401 EKNQVMNLDEI

-433 GTESINENLSRQRAE
+433 GTESINDNLSRQRAE
-448 YIHRLLLDR
+448 YIRRLLLDR
-457 GVDDSRINT
+457 GVDDSRVYT
-466 IYAGGINKYSPAEA
+466 IYAGGIDKYSPAEA

-485 EVLSF
+485 VVLSF

>member
-11 LCLALTATASGQS
+11 LCLALTAPVSGQS
-24 NEIDSSFVEPVT
+24 NEVDSSYMEPVV
-36 TSEVMLQSLQPT
+36 TSDVMLQSLQPT
-48 YLSNVSEGS
+48 YLRNVSEDS

-70 MSAFLGSPVG
+70 TSAFLGSPVG

-89 PALQVGIGK
+89 PALQVGVGK
-98 WFTPAIGGRVEFQ
+98 WFTPAVGGRIEFQ

-125 QFIHADFMYNLTTF
+125 QFIHADFMYNLTAF

-147 SRWDVIPFLGVG
+147 SRWDVIPFLGIG
-159 MIHNS
+159 MVHNS
-164 DWASGSGS
+164 DWSSGNR
-172 GKSGTNHP
+172 SGTNHP

-193 SNRLHLLA
+193 TNRLHLLA
-201 ELSGLT
+201 ELSGMT

-230 GLSVTIGKAGHKR
+230 GLSVTIGKVGHKR
-243 VVDAKPY
+243 IIDAKPY

-272 KRVHEDEQCMAE
+272 KRVHEDEQCITE

-293 LLDIYKDRLTDKGHR
+293 LLDLYKDRLTDKGHT
-308 KTKSL
+308 KIKSL
-313 FPKNDYSGLNSLRAR
+313 YPKNDYSGLNSLRAR

-350 EVDTGELDEMDNLL
+350 MEDTDDIYSLDSLFNN
-364 KSSADFDNAYLT
+364 SGVTDNAYLS
-376 AMLEGQEYIGAP
+376 AMLNGQEYIGAP

-394 LGTDNLT
+394 LGTDVLT
-401 EKNQVMNIDEI
+401 EKNQVMNLDEI

-433 GTESINENLSRQRAE
+433 GTESINDNLSRQRAE
-448 YIHRLLLDR
+448 YIRRLLLDR
-457 GVDDSRINT
+457 GVDDSRVYT
-466 IYAGGINKYSPAEA
+466 IYAGGIDKYSPAEA

-485 EVLSF
+485 VVLSF

>member
-11 LCLALTATASGQS
+11 LCLALTASASGQS
-24 NEIDSSFVEPVT
+24 NEVDSSYMEPVI
-36 TSEVMLQSLQPT
+36 TSDVMLQSLQPT
-48 YLSNVSEGS
+48 YLRNVSEGS

-70 MSAFLGSPVG
+70 TSAFLGSPVG

-89 PALQVGIGK
+89 PAVQVGIGK
-98 WFTPAIGGRVEFQ
+98 WFTPAVGGRIEFQ

-125 QFIHADFMYNLTTF
+125 QFIHADFMYNLTAF
-139 IRQNELGL
+139 ISQNELGL
-147 SRWDVIPFLGVG
+147 SRWDVIPFLGIG
-159 MIHNS
+159 MVHNS
-164 DWASGSGS
+164 DWSSGNR
-172 GKSGTNHP
+172 SGTNHP

-193 SNRLHLLA
+193 TNRLHLLA
-201 ELSGLT
+201 ELSGMT

-230 GLSVTIGKAGHKR
+230 GLSVTIGKVGHKR
-243 VVDAKPY
+243 IIDAKPY

-272 KRVHEDEQCMAE
+272 KRVHEDELCMAE

-293 LLDIYKDRLTDKGHR
+293 LLDLYKDRLTDKGHT
-308 KTKSL
+308 KIKSL
-313 FPKNDYSGLNSLRAR
+313 YPKNDYSGLNSLRAR

-350 EVDTGELDEMDNLL
+350 MEDTEDIYSLDSLFIN
-364 KSSADFDNAYLT
+364 SGVTDNAYLS
-376 AMLEGQEYIGAP
+376 AMLNGQEYIGAP

-394 LGTDNLT
+394 LGTDVLT
-401 EKNQVMNIDEI
+401 EKNQVMNLDEI

-433 GTESINENLSRQRAE
+433 GTESINDNLSRQRAE
-448 YIHRLLLDR
+448 YIRRLLLDR
-457 GVDDSRINT
+457 GVDDSRVYT
-466 IYAGGINKYSPAEA
+466 IYAGGIDKYSPAEA

-485 EVLSF
+485 VVLSF

>member
-11 LCLALTATASGQS
+11 LCLALTASASGQS
-24 NEIDSSFVEPVT
+24 NEVDSSYMEPVI
-36 TSEVMLQSLQPT
+36 TSDVMLQSLQPT
-48 YLSNVSEGS
+48 YLRNVSEGS

-70 MSAFLGSPVG
+70 TSAFLGSPVG

-89 PALQVGIGK
+89 PAVQVGIGK
-98 WFTPAIGGRVEFQ
+98 WFTPAVGGRIEFQ

-125 QFIHADFMYNLTTF
+125 QFIHADFMYNLTAF

-147 SRWDVIPFLGVG
+147 SRWDVIPFLGIG
-159 MIHNS
+159 MVHNS
-164 DWASGSGS
+164 DWSSGNR
-172 GKSGTNHP
+172 SGTNHP

-193 SNRLHLLA
+193 TNRLHLLA
-201 ELSGLT
+201 ELSGMT

-230 GLSVTIGKAGHKR
+230 GLSVTIGKVGHKR
-243 VVDAKPY
+243 IIDAKPY

-272 KRVHEDEQCMAE
+272 KRVHEDELCMAE

-293 LLDIYKDRLTDKGHR
+293 LLDLYKDRLTDKGHT
-308 KTKSL
+308 KIKSL
-313 FPKNDYSGLNSLRAR
+313 YPKNDYSGLNSLRAR

-350 EVDTGELDEMDNLL
+350 MEDTDDIYSLDSLFNN
-364 KSSADFDNAYLT
+364 SGVTDNAYLS
-376 AMLEGQEYIGAP
+376 AMLNGQEYIGAP

-394 LGTDNLT
+394 LGTDVLT
-401 EKNQVMNIDEI
+401 EKNQVMNLDEI

-433 GTESINENLSRQRAE
+433 GTESINDNLSRQRAE
-448 YIHRLLLDR
+448 YIRRLLLDR
-457 GVDDSRINT
+457 GVDDSRVYT
-466 IYAGGINKYSPAEA
+466 IYAGGIDKYSPAEA

-485 EVLSF
+485 VVLSF

>member
-1 MKKKI
+1 MKKRI

-11 LCLALTATASGQS
+11 LCLALTASASGQS
-24 NEIDSSFVEPVT
+24 NEVDSSYMEPVV
-36 TSEVMLQSLQPT
+36 TSDVMLQSLQPT
-48 YLSNVSEGS
+48 YLRNVSEGS

-70 MSAFLGSPVG
+70 TSAFLGSPVG

-89 PALQVGIGK
+89 PALQVGVGK
-98 WFTPAIGGRVEFQ
+98 WFTPAVGGRIEFQ

-125 QFIHADFMYNLTTF
+125 QFIHADFMYNLTAF

-159 MIHNS
+159 MVHNS
-164 DWASGSGS
+164 DWSSEKG
-172 GKSGTNHP
+172 SGTNHP

-193 SNRLHLLA
+193 TNRLHLLA
-201 ELSGLT
+201 ELSGMT

-230 GLSVTIGKAGHKR
+230 GLSVTIGKVGHKR
-243 VVDAKPY
+243 IIDAKPY
-250 MSQNEWL
+250 MSQNERL

-272 KRVHEDEQCMAE
+272 KRVHEDEQCMSE

-293 LLDIYKDRLTDKGHR
+293 LLDLYKDRLTDKGHT
-308 KTKSL
+308 KIKSL
-313 FPKNDYSGLNSLRAR
+313 YPKNDYSGLNSLRAR

-350 EVDTGELDEMDNLL
+350 EDDTEDIYSLDSLFNN
-364 KSSADFDNAYLT
+364 SGAYDNAYLS
-376 AMLEGQEYIGAP
+376 AILNGQEYIGAP

-394 LGTDNLT
+394 LGTDVLT
-401 EKNQVMNIDEI
+401 EKNQVMNLDEI
-412 ARVANKHGLQVKVI
+412 ARIANKHGLQVKVI

-433 GTESINENLSRQRAE
+433 GTESINDNLSRQRAE
-448 YIHRLLLDR
+448 YIRRLLLDR
-457 GVDDSRINT
+457 GVNDSRIYT
-466 IYAGGINKYSPAEA
+466 IYAGGIDKYSPAEA

-485 EVLSF
+485 VVLSF

>member
-11 LCLALTATASGQS
+11 LCLALTASASGQS
-24 NEIDSSFVEPVT
+24 NEVDSSYMEPVV
-36 TSEVMLQSLQPT
+36 TSDVMLQSLQPT
-48 YLSNVSEGS
+48 YLRNVSEGS

-70 MSAFLGSPVG
+70 TSAFLGSPVG

-89 PALQVGIGK
+89 PALQVGVGK
-98 WFTPAIGGRVEFQ
+98 WFTPAVGGRIEFQ

-125 QFIHADFMYNLTTF
+125 QFIHADFMYNLTAF

-159 MIHNS
+159 MVHNS
-164 DWASGSGS
+164 DWSSGNR
-172 GKSGTNHP
+172 SGTNHP

-193 SNRLHLLA
+193 TNRLHLLA
-201 ELSGLT
+201 ELSGMT

-230 GLSVTIGKAGHKR
+230 GLSVTIGKVGHKR
-243 VVDAKPY
+243 IIDAKPY

-272 KRVHEDEQCMAE
+272 KRVHEDELCMAE

-293 LLDIYKDRLTDKGHR
+293 LLDLYKDRLTDKGHT
-308 KTKSL
+308 KIKSL
-313 FPKNDYSGLNSLRAR
+313 YPKNDYSGLNSLRAR

-350 EVDTGELDEMDNLL
+350 MEDTDDIYSLDSLFNN
-364 KSSADFDNAYLT
+364 SGVTDNAYLS
-376 AMLEGQEYIGAP
+376 AMLNGQEYIGAP

-394 LGTDNLT
+394 LGTDVLT
-401 EKNQVMNIDEI
+401 EKNQVMNLDEI

-433 GTESINENLSRQRAE
+433 GTESINDNLSRQRAE
-448 YIHRLLLDR
+448 YIRRLLLDR
-457 GVDDSRINT
+457 GVDDSQVYT
-466 IYAGGINKYSPAEA
+466 IYAGGIDKYSPAEA

-485 EVLSF
+485 VVLSF

>member
-11 LCLALTATASGQS
+11 LCLALTASASGQS
-24 NEIDSSFVEPVT
+24 NEVDSSYMEPVI
-36 TSEVMLQSLQPT
+36 TSDVMLQSLQPT
-48 YLSNVSEGS
+48 YLRNVSEGS

-70 MSAFLGSPVG
+70 TSAFLGSPVG

-89 PALQVGIGK
+89 PALQVGVGK
-98 WFTPAIGGRVEFQ
+98 WFTPAVGGRIEFQ

-125 QFIHADFMYNLTTF
+125 QFIHADFMYNLTAF
-139 IRQNELGL
+139 ISQNELGL
-147 SRWDVIPFLGVG
+147 SRWDVIPFLGIG
-159 MIHNS
+159 MVHNS
-164 DWASGSGS
+164 DWSSGNR
-172 GKSGTNHP
+172 SGTNHP

-193 SNRLHLLA
+193 TNRLHMLA
-201 ELSGLT
+201 ELSGMT

-230 GLSVTIGKAGHKR
+230 GLSVTIGKVGHKR
-243 VVDAKPY
+243 IIDAKPY

-293 LLDIYKDRLTDKGHR
+293 LLDLYKDRLTDKGHT
-308 KTKSL
+308 KIKSL
-313 FPKNDYSGLNSLRAR
+313 YPKNDYSGLNSLRAR

-350 EVDTGELDEMDNLL
+350 MEDTDDIYSLDSLFNN
-364 KSSADFDNAYLT
+364 SGVTDNAYLS
-376 AMLEGQEYIGAP
+376 AMLNGQEYIGAP

-394 LGTDNLT
+394 LGTDVLT
-401 EKNQVMNIDEI
+401 EKNQVMNLDEI

-433 GTESINENLSRQRAE
+433 GTESINDNLSRQRAE
-448 YIHRLLLDR
+448 YIRRLLLDR
-457 GVDDSRINT
+457 GVDDSRVYT
-466 IYAGGINKYSPAEA
+466 IYAGGIDKYSPAEA

-485 EVLSF
+485 VVLSF

>member
-11 LCLALTATASGQS
+11 LCLALTASASGQS
-24 NEIDSSFVEPVT
+24 NEVDSSYMEPVI
-36 TSEVMLQSLQPT
+36 TSDVMLQSLQPT
-48 YLSNVSEGS
+48 YLRNVSEGS

-70 MSAFLGSPVG
+70 TSAFLGSPVG

-89 PALQVGIGK
+89 PVVQVGIGK
-98 WFTPAIGGRVEFQ
+98 WFTPAVGGRIEFQ

-125 QFIHADFMYNLTTF
+125 QFMHADFMYNLTAF
-139 IRQNELGL
+139 ISQNELGL
-147 SRWDVIPFLGVG
+147 SRWDVIPFLGIG
-159 MIHNS
+159 MVHNS
-164 DWASGSGS
+164 DWSSGNG
-172 GKSGTNHP
+172 SGTNHP

-193 SNRLHLLA
+193 TNRLHLLA
-201 ELSGLT
+201 ELSGMT

-215 GSSSRFGDNMLTLSA
+215 GSSSRFGDNMFTLSA
-230 GLSVTIGKAGHKR
+230 GLSVTIGKVGHKR
-243 VVDAKPY
+243 IIDAKPY

-272 KRVHEDEQCMAE
+272 KRVHEDELCMAE

-293 LLDIYKDRLTDKGHR
+293 LLDLYKNRLTDKGHT
-308 KTKSL
+308 KIKSL
-313 FPKNDYSGLNSLRAR
+313 YPKNDYSGLNSLRAR

-350 EVDTGELDEMDNLL
+350 MEDTEDIYSLDSLFNN
-364 KSSADFDNAYLT
+364 SGVTDNAYLS
-376 AMLEGQEYIGAP
+376 AMLNGQEYIGAP

-394 LGTDNLT
+394 LGTDVLT
-401 EKNQVMNIDEI
+401 EKNQVMNLDEI

-433 GTESINENLSRQRAE
+433 GTESINDNLSRQRAE
-448 YIHRLLLDR
+448 YIRRLLLDR
-457 GVDDSRINT
+457 GVDDSRVYT
-466 IYAGGINKYSPAEA
+466 IYAGGIDKYSPAEA

-485 EVLSF
+485 VVLSF

>member
-11 LCLALTATASGQS
+11 LCLALTAPVSGQS
-24 NEIDSSFVEPVT
+24 NEVDSSYMEPVV
-36 TSEVMLQSLQPT
+36 TSDVMLQSLQPT
-48 YLSNVSEGS
+48 YLRNVSEGS

-70 MSAFLGSPVG
+70 TSAFLGSPVG

-89 PALQVGIGK
+89 PALQVGVGK
-98 WFTPAIGGRVEFQ
+98 WFTPAVGGRIEFQ

-125 QFIHADFMYNLTTF
+125 QFIHADFMYNLTAF

-147 SRWDVIPFLGVG
+147 SRWDVIPFLGIG
-159 MIHNS
+159 MVHNS
-164 DWASGSGS
+164 DWSSGNR
-172 GKSGTNHP
+172 SGTNHP

-193 SNRLHLLA
+193 TNRLHLLA
-201 ELSGLT
+201 ELSGMT

-230 GLSVTIGKAGHKR
+230 GLSVTIGKVGHKR
-243 VVDAKPY
+243 IIDAKPY

-293 LLDIYKDRLTDKGHR
+293 LLDLYKDRLTDKGHT
-308 KTKSL
+308 KIKSL
-313 FPKNDYSGLNSLRAR
+313 YPKNDYSGLNSLRAR

-350 EVDTGELDEMDNLL
+350 MEDTEDIYSLDSLFNN
-364 KSSADFDNAYLT
+364 SGVTDNAYLS
-376 AMLEGQEYIGAP
+376 AMLNGQEYIGAP

-394 LGTDNLT
+394 LGTDVLT
-401 EKNQVMNIDEI
+401 EKNQVMNLDEI

-433 GTESINENLSRQRAE
+433 GTESINDNLSRQRAE
-448 YIHRLLLDR
+448 YIRRLLLDR
-457 GVDDSRINT
+457 GVDDSRVYT
-466 IYAGGINKYSPAEA
+466 IYAGGIDKYSPAEA

-485 EVLSF
+485 VVLSF

>member
-11 LCLALTATASGQS
+11 LCLALTASASGQS
-24 NEIDSSFVEPVT
+24 NEVDSSYMEPVV
-36 TSEVMLQSLQPT
+36 TSDVMLQSLQPT
-48 YLSNVSEGS
+48 YLRNVSEGS
-57 GWDRNWFLEVKGG
+57 GWDRNWFLEFKGG
-70 MSAFLGSPVG
+70 TSAFLGSPVG

-89 PALQVGIGK
+89 PALQVGVGK
-98 WFTPAIGGRVEFQ
+98 WFTPAVGGRIEFQ
-111 GCQFKNAEFATMKY
+111 GCQFKNAEFSTMKY
-125 QFIHADFMYNLTTF
+125 QFIHADFMYNLTAF

-147 SRWDVIPFLGVG
+147 SRWDVIPFLGIG
-159 MIHNS
+159 MVHNS
-164 DWASGSGS
+164 DWSSGNR
-172 GKSGTNHP
+172 SGTNHP

-193 SNRLHLLA
+193 TNRLHLLA
-201 ELSGLT
+201 ELSGMT

-230 GLSVTIGKAGHKR
+230 GLSVTIGKVGHKR
-243 VVDAKPY
+243 IIDAKPY

-293 LLDIYKDRLTDKGHR
+293 LLDLYKDRLTDKGHT
-308 KTKSL
+308 KIKSL
-313 FPKNDYSGLNSLRAR
+313 YPKNDYSGLNSLRAR

-350 EVDTGELDEMDNLL
+350 MEDTDDIYSLDSLFNN
-364 KSSADFDNAYLT
+364 SGVTDNAYLS
-376 AMLEGQEYIGAP
+376 AMLNGQEYIGAP

-394 LGTDNLT
+394 LGTDVLT
-401 EKNQVMNIDEI
+401 EKNQVMNLDEI

-433 GTESINENLSRQRAE
+433 GTESINDNLSRQRAE
-448 YIHRLLLDR
+448 YIRRLLLDR
-457 GVDDSRINT
+457 GVDDSRVYT
-466 IYAGGINKYSPAEA
+466 IYAGGIDKYSPAEA

-485 EVLSF
+485 VVLSF

>member
-1 MKKKI
+1 
-6 VIMSM
+6 MSM
-11 LCLALTATASGQS
+11 LCLALTASASGQS
-24 NEIDSSFVEPVT
+24 NEVDSSYMEPVI
-36 TSEVMLQSLQPT
+36 TSDVMLQSLQPT
-48 YLSNVSEGS
+48 YLRNVSEGS

-70 MSAFLGSPVG
+70 TSAFLGSPVG

-89 PALQVGIGK
+89 PAVQVGIGK
-98 WFTPAIGGRVEFQ
+98 WFTPAVGGRIEFQ

-125 QFIHADFMYNLTTF
+125 QFIHADFMYNLTAF
-139 IRQNELGL
+139 ISQNELGL

-159 MIHNS
+159 MVHNS
-164 DWASGSGS
+164 DWSSGNR
-172 GKSGTNHP
+172 SGTNHP

-193 SNRLHLLA
+193 TNRLHLLA
-201 ELSGLT
+201 ELSGMT

-230 GLSVTIGKAGHKR
+230 GLSVTIGKVGHKR
-243 VVDAKPY
+243 IIDAKPY

-293 LLDIYKDRLTDKGHR
+293 LLDLYKDRLTDKGHT
-308 KTKSL
+308 KIKSL
-313 FPKNDYSGLNSLRAR
+313 YPKNDYSGLNSLRAR

-350 EVDTGELDEMDNLL
+350 VEDTEDIYSLDSLFNN
-364 KSSADFDNAYLT
+364 SGVTDNAYLS
-376 AMLEGQEYIGAP
+376 AMLNGQEYIGAP

-394 LGTDNLT
+394 LGTDVLT
-401 EKNQVMNIDEI
+401 EKNQVMNLDEI

-433 GTESINENLSRQRAE
+433 GTESINDNLSRQRAE
-448 YIHRLLLDR
+448 YIRRLLLDR
-457 GVDDSRINT
+457 GVEDNRVYT
-466 IYAGGINKYSPAEA
+466 IYAGGIDKYSPAEA

-485 EVLSF
+485 VVLSF

>member
-11 LCLALTATASGQS
+11 LCLALTAPVSGQS
-24 NEIDSSFVEPVT
+24 NEVDSSYMEPVV
-36 TSEVMLQSLQPT
+36 TSDVMLQSLQPT
-48 YLSNVSEGS
+48 YLRNVSEGS

-70 MSAFLGSPVG
+70 TSAFLGSPVG

-89 PALQVGIGK
+89 PALQVGVGK
-98 WFTPAIGGRVEFQ
+98 WFTPAVGGRIEFQ
-111 GCQFKNAEFATMKY
+111 GCQFKNAEFSTMKY
-125 QFIHADFMYNLTTF
+125 QFIHADFMYNLTAF

-147 SRWDVIPFLGVG
+147 SRWDVIPFLGIG
-159 MIHNS
+159 MVHNS
-164 DWASGSGS
+164 DWSSGN
-172 GKSGTNHP
+172 KSGTNHP

-193 SNRLHLLA
+193 TNRLHMLA
-201 ELSGLT
+201 ELSGMT

-230 GLSVTIGKAGHKR
+230 GLSVTIGKVGHKR
-243 VVDAKPY
+243 IIDAKPY

-293 LLDIYKDRLTDKGHR
+293 LLDLYKDRLTDKGHT
-308 KTKSL
+308 KIKSL
-313 FPKNDYSGLNSLRAR
+313 YPKNDYSGLNSLRAR

-350 EVDTGELDEMDNLL
+350 MEDTDDIYSLDSLFNN
-364 KSSADFDNAYLT
+364 SGVTDNAYLS
-376 AMLEGQEYIGAP
+376 AMLNGQEYIGAP

-394 LGTDNLT
+394 LGTDVLT
-401 EKNQVMNIDEI
+401 EKNQVMNLDEI

-433 GTESINENLSRQRAE
+433 GTESINDNLSRQRAE
-448 YIHRLLLDR
+448 YIRRLLLDR
-457 GVDDSRINT
+457 GVDDSRVYT
-466 IYAGGINKYSPAEA
+466 IYAGGIDKYSPAEA

-485 EVLSF
+485 VVLSF

>member
-11 LCLALTATASGQS
+11 LCLALTASASGQS
-24 NEIDSSFVEPVT
+24 NEVDSSYMEPVV
-36 TSEVMLQSLQPT
+36 TSDVMLQSLQPT
-48 YLSNVSEGS
+48 YLRNVSEDS

-70 MSAFLGSPVG
+70 TSAFLGSPVG

-89 PALQVGIGK
+89 PALQVGVGK
-98 WFTPAIGGRVEFQ
+98 WFTPAVGGRIEFQ

-125 QFIHADFMYNLTTF
+125 QFIHADFMYNLTAF

-147 SRWDVIPFLGVG
+147 SRWDVIPFLGIG
-159 MIHNS
+159 MVHNS
-164 DWASGSGS
+164 DWSSGNR
-172 GKSGTNHP
+172 SGTNHP

-193 SNRLHLLA
+193 TNRLHLLA
-201 ELSGLT
+201 ELSGMT

-215 GSSSRFGDNMLTLSA
+215 GSSSRFGDNMFTLSA
-230 GLSVTIGKAGHKR
+230 GLSVTIGKVGHKR
-243 VVDAKPY
+243 IIDAKPY

-293 LLDIYKDRLTDKGHR
+293 LLDLYKDRLTDKGHT
-308 KTKSL
+308 KIKSL
-313 FPKNDYSGLNSLRAR
+313 YPKNDYSGLNSLRAR

-350 EVDTGELDEMDNLL
+350 MEDTDDIYSLDSLFNN
-364 KSSADFDNAYLT
+364 SGVTDNAYLS
-376 AMLEGQEYIGAP
+376 AMLNGQEYIGAP

-394 LGTDNLT
+394 LGTDVLT
-401 EKNQVMNIDEI
+401 EKNQVMNLDEI

-433 GTESINENLSRQRAE
+433 GTESINDNLSRQRAE
-448 YIHRLLLDR
+448 YIRRLLLDR
-457 GVDDSRINT
+457 GVDDSRVYT
-466 IYAGGINKYSPAEA
+466 IYAGGIDKYSPAEA

-485 EVLSF
+485 VVLSF

>member
-11 LCLALTATASGQS
+11 LCLALTASASGQS
-24 NEIDSSFVEPVT
+24 NEVDSSYMEPVI
-36 TSEVMLQSLQPT
+36 TSDVMLQSLQPT
-48 YLSNVSEGS
+48 YLRNVSEGS

-70 MSAFLGSPVG
+70 TSAFLGSPVG

-89 PALQVGIGK
+89 PAVQVGIGK
-98 WFTPAIGGRVEFQ
+98 WFTPAVGGRIEFQ

-125 QFIHADFMYNLTTF
+125 QFIHADFMYNLTAF

-147 SRWDVIPFLGVG
+147 SRWDVIPFLGIG
-159 MIHNS
+159 MAHNS
-164 DWASGSGS
+164 DWSRGNG
-172 GKSGTNHP
+172 SGTNHP

-193 SNRLHLLA
+193 TNRLHLLA
-201 ELSGLT
+201 ELSGMT

-230 GLSVTIGKAGHKR
+230 GLSVTIGKVGHKR
-243 VVDAKPY
+243 IIDAKPY

-293 LLDIYKDRLTDKGHR
+293 LLDLYKDRLTDKGHT
-308 KTKSL
+308 KIKSL
-313 FPKNDYSGLNSLRAR
+313 YPKNDYSGLNSLRAR

-350 EVDTGELDEMDNLL
+350 MEDTEDIYSLDSLFNN
-364 KSSADFDNAYLT
+364 SGVTDNAYLS
-376 AMLEGQEYIGAP
+376 AVLNGQEYIGAP

-394 LGTDNLT
+394 LGTDVLT
-401 EKNQVMNIDEI
+401 EKNQVMNLDEI

-433 GTESINENLSRQRAE
+433 GTEYINDNLSRQRAE
-448 YIHRLLLDR
+448 YIRRLLLDR
-457 GVDDSRINT
+457 GVDDSRVYT
-466 IYAGGINKYSPAEA
+466 IYAGGIDKYSPAEA

-485 EVLSF
+485 VVLSF

>member
-11 LCLALTATASGQS
+11 LCLALTASASGQS
-24 NEIDSSFVEPVT
+24 NEVDSSYMEPVI
-36 TSEVMLQSLQPT
+36 TSDVMLQSLQPT
-48 YLSNVSEGS
+48 YLRNVSEGS

-70 MSAFLGSPVG
+70 TSAFLGSPVG

-89 PALQVGIGK
+89 PAVQVGIGK
-98 WFTPAIGGRVEFQ
+98 WFTPAVGGRIEFQ
-111 GCQFKNAEFATMKY
+111 GCQFKNAEFSTMKY
-125 QFIHADFMYNLTTF
+125 QFIHADFMYNLTAF

-147 SRWDVIPFLGVG
+147 SRWDVIPFLGIG
-159 MIHNS
+159 MAHNS
-164 DWASGSGS
+164 DWSRGNG
-172 GKSGTNHP
+172 SGTNHP

-193 SNRLHLLA
+193 TNRLHLLA
-201 ELSGLT
+201 ELSGMT

-230 GLSVTIGKAGHKR
+230 GLSVTIGKVGHKR
-243 VVDAKPY
+243 IIDAKPY

-272 KRVHEDEQCMAE
+272 KRVHEDEQCMSE

-293 LLDIYKDRLTDKGHR
+293 LLDLYKDRLTDKGHT
-308 KTKSL
+308 KIKSL
-313 FPKNDYSGLNSLRAR
+313 YPKNDYSGLNSLRAR

-350 EVDTGELDEMDNLL
+350 MEDTEDIYSLDSLFNN
-364 KSSADFDNAYLT
+364 SGVTDNAYLS
-376 AMLEGQEYIGAP
+376 AMLNGQEYIGAP

-394 LGTDNLT
+394 LGTDVLT
-401 EKNQVMNIDEI
+401 EKNQVMNLDEI

-433 GTESINENLSRQRAE
+433 GTESINDNLSRQRAE
-448 YIHRLLLDR
+448 YIRRLLLDR
-457 GVDDSRINT
+457 GVDDSRVYT
-466 IYAGGINKYSPAEA
+466 IYAGGIDKYSPAEA

-485 EVLSF
+485 VVLSF

>member
-11 LCLALTATASGQS
+11 LCLALTAPVSGQS
-24 NEIDSSFVEPVT
+24 NEVDSSYMEPVV
-36 TSEVMLQSLQPT
+36 TSDVMLQSLQPT
-48 YLSNVSEGS
+48 YLRNVSEDS

-70 MSAFLGSPVG
+70 TSAFLGSPVG

-89 PALQVGIGK
+89 PALQVGVGK
-98 WFTPAIGGRVEFQ
+98 WFTPAVGGRIEFQ

-125 QFIHADFMYNLTTF
+125 QFIHADFMYNLTAF
-139 IRQNELGL
+139 ICQNELGL
-147 SRWDVIPFLGVG
+147 SRWDVIPFLGIG
-159 MIHNS
+159 MVHNS
-164 DWASGSGS
+164 DWSSGNR
-172 GKSGTNHP
+172 SGTNHP

-193 SNRLHLLA
+193 TNRLHLLA
-201 ELSGLT
+201 ELSGMT

-230 GLSVTIGKAGHKR
+230 GLSVTIGKVGHKR
-243 VVDAKPY
+243 IIDAKPY

-293 LLDIYKDRLTDKGHR
+293 LLDLYKDRLTDKGHT
-308 KTKSL
+308 KIKSL
-313 FPKNDYSGLNSLRAR
+313 YPKNDYSGLNSLRAR

-350 EVDTGELDEMDNLL
+350 MEDTDDIYSLDSLFNN
-364 KSSADFDNAYLT
+364 SGVTDNAYLS
-376 AMLEGQEYIGAP
+376 AMLNGQEYIGAP

-394 LGTDNLT
+394 LGTDVLT
-401 EKNQVMNIDEI
+401 EKNQVMNLDEI

-433 GTESINENLSRQRAE
+433 GTESINDNLSRQRAE
-448 YIHRLLLDR
+448 YIRRLLLDR
-457 GVDDSRINT
+457 GVDDSRVYT
-466 IYAGGINKYSPAEA
+466 IYAGGIDKYSPAEA

-485 EVLSF
+485 VVLSF